1 MTTAIDLNTLLPR
14 TCEAYWN
21 NRQSLGYFEKSWD
34 ELPALEKNGVLEAV
48 LPFVSA
54 TVALLEED
62 GLRQHVLLDSEAD
75 LEALAPG
82 SIVLDLN
89 AATKLKSNQNLW
101 MLISA
106 DCAYPENV
114 QLPAI
119 LLHEPKVVTE
129 S

>member
-1 MTTAIDLNTLLPR
+1 MTTAIDLNDLLPR
-14 TCEAYWN
+14 TCETYWN
-21 NRQSLGYFEKSWD
+21 NRHSLGYFEKPWS
-34 ELPALEKNGVLEAV
+34 EVSPMERNGVLEAV
-48 LPFVSA
+48 LPFISA
-54 TVALLEED
+54 AVALLEED
-62 GLRQHVLLDSEAD
+62 GLRQHVLIDSEDALDS
-75 LEALAPG
+75 LAPG

-89 AATKLKSNQNLW
+89 AVTKLKSSQNLW

-119 LLHEPKVVTE
+119 LLHEPKVVSE